1 MHSNYNLIN
10 SEHINKLEIEKEKEA
25 QEILK
30 IPPNLVIKQQIP
42 QYIYV

>member
-10 SEHINKLEIEKEKEA
+10 LEHINKFEIEKEKEA

-30 IPPNLVIKQQIP
+30 IPKT
-42 QYIYV
+42 